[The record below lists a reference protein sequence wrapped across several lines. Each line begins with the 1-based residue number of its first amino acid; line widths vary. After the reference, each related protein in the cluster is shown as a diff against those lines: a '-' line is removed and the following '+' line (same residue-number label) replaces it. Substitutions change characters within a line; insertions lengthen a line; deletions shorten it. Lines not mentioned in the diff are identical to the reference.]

1 MTPEVQNIVRSHL
14 RRAFYERRS
23 AKPHRQTQICN
34 REKGD
39 REPSPVPSKPKFVAK
54 EISMQNNYCL
64 HTEAGEGRLKIA
76 VDAIRCGKDLTV
88 TITGG
93 TEAHV
98 GAVALGCGRVPGV
111 DKMQYSASVSCFC
124 VPDHKDDFVARKV
137 AKQLADAIQ
146 ANVVVSCGIHIDDA
160 TQEELIL
167 LQNNVEE
174 AVNNLLSKL
183 T

>member
-1 MTPEVQNIVRSHL
+1 MN
-14 RRAFYERRS
+14 
-23 AKPHRQTQICN
+23 
-34 REKGD
+34 
-39 REPSPVPSKPKFVAK
+39 
-54 EISMQNNYCL
+54 NNYL
-64 HTEAGEGRLKIA
+64 YVEAGDGRYKIEIH
-76 VDAIRCGKDLTV
+76 AIRCGKDLTV

-98 GAVALGCGRVPGV
+98 GAVALGCGRLPGV

-160 TQEELIL
+160 TKDELII
-167 LQNNVEE
+167 LQNNTDE
-174 AVNNLLSKL
+174 AVNSMLSKL
-183 T
+183 V